1 MCIYAHII
9 VGLFRME
16 ELTNESILEDEV
28 DVRHRAYM
36 MTEKKKV
43 IKKPIT
49 QCNIGMLDLICD
61 NEARVFAGSWTIAT

>member
-1 MCIYAHII
+1 
-9 VGLFRME
+9 ME
-16 ELTNESILEDEV
+16 KLTNESILEAEV

-61 NEARVFAGSWTIAT
+61 NEARVCAASWTIAT

>member
-1 MCIYAHII
+1 
-9 VGLFRME
+9 ME

-28 DVRHRAYM
+28 DVRHRAYL

-43 IKKPIT
+43 ILKPIT

>member
-1 MCIYAHII
+1 
-9 VGLFRME
+9 ME

-28 DVRHRAYM
+28 DVRHRAYL
-36 MTEKKKV
+36 MTEKKQV
-43 IKKPIT
+43 ILKPIT